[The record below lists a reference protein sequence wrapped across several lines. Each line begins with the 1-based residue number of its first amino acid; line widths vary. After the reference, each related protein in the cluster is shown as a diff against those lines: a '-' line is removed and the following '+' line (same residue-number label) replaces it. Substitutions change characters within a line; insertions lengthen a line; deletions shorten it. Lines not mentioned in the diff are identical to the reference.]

1 MKEPNFL
8 KKCYIK
14 TKIYLWELFIK
25 NRGNLLDNTLIRL
38 NKKALMT
45 EASELNDFCKESNID
60 PIKFIK
66 CDHINLKDNIDGDR
80 EYVDVENK
88 EI

>member
-1 MKEPNFL
+1 MKKLNFF

-25 NRGNLLDNTLIRL
+25 NRGNLLDNTLVRL

-45 EASELNDFCKESNID
+45 EASELNSFCKKSNID

-66 CDHINLKDNIDGDR
+66 CDHIKIDGNIDGDR
-80 EYVDVENK
+80 KYIDENK
-88 EI
+88 KEI